1 MFVFLGY
8 LISVLGLVIAFLS
21 YKHATK
27 KKSLIY
33 WCDVSSIV
41 SYQTSNEHKKNIKIF
56 YDDIEVKSPKTIDLS
71 FKNNGGIP
79 IKGEDFT
86 APIEILTPDDCLV
99 ISSSIQKKKPVNLG
113 VELLEVDGKVLITPS
128 LMNPGDSFTLKI
140 NIDFDGGLTPVIQS
154 RIYGV
159 DKIREHVEIQNTQ
172 SDERISKEVWLLA
185 PLITMVFAA
194 FLFYLSSIET
204 RDETSV
210 LQNKT
215 IQPEAEVYVE

>member
-1 MFVFLGY
+1 MFVFLGF

-41 SYQTSNEHKKNIKIF
+41 SYQTSGEHKKNIKIF

-71 FKNNGGIP
+71 FENNGGIP

-86 APIEILTPDDCLV
+86 TPIEVLTPDDCLI
-99 ISSSIQKKKPVNLG
+99 ISSSIQKKKPENLG
-113 VELLEVDGKVLITPS
+113 VELLEVDGKILISPS
-128 LMNPGDSFTLKI
+128 LMNPGDSFSLKI
-140 NIDFDGGLTPVIQS
+140 NIDFDSGITPVVQS

-159 DKIREHVEIQNTQ
+159 DKIVESVEIQNTQ
-172 SDERISKEVWLLA
+172 SDEKIPKEVWILT
-185 PLITMVFAA
+185 PLITMVFVA
-194 FLFYLSSIET
+194 FLFYLSSIEA

-210 LQNKT
+210 IQNKI
-215 IQPEAEVYVE
+215 IQPEVYSD